1 MNILNYLETARQKA
15 GLTSNNK
22 LASFLGLSNA
32 AISAIATGKT
42 LPADDTMIKLANC
55 ANIPA
60 ETALVDLAIWR
71 NKNNAAAVKAWQNV
85 RAKIA
90 L

>member
-1 MNILNYLETARQKA
+1 MDIDTYLETARKNA
-15 GLTSNNK
+15 GVPSYSK
-22 LASFLGLSNA
+22 LAMCLGISKA
-32 AISAIATGKT
+32 AVSAIATGKT
-42 LPADDTMIKLANC
+42 LPADDTIIKIANC